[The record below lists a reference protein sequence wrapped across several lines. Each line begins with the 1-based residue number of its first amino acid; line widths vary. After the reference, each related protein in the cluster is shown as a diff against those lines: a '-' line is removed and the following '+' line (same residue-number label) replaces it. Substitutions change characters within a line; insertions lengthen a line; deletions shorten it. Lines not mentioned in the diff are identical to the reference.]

1 MDSDIKLN
9 LEKWELTLDD
19 EIKYI
24 ASLESNY
31 TYILTPTFFYI
42 YDKSKDELIK
52 HQIPNNKDEN
62 LDSIK
67 NDTSMENRIW
77 PDKFG
82 IHIIFKL
89 EGICYYY
96 NNILKEN
103 KKIKRLELI
112 FEENKKYIEPIALS
126 FNDINKNKKNSDEI
140 IFTDINSTIYT
151 LNIKIDLKG
160 EISEK
165 IEKIFEIRN
174 IKNFDLE
181 NIDKT
186 KEEEKEKDELDNYLE
201 ENYFILEKDDIIS
214 DIKLIIKEDESK
226 KSKTTK
232 NYFILAVSKRIL
244 FQFEGKNSISEI
256 FSKNKND
263 NTDKISI
270 KNIIQIKLV

>member
-52 HQIPNNKDEN
+52 HQIPVNKDEN

-96 NNILKEN
+96 NNI
-103 KKIKRLELI
+103 
-112 FEENKKYIEPIALS
+112 
-126 FNDINKNKKNSDEI
+126 
-140 IFTDINSTIYT
+140 
-151 LNIKIDLKG
+151 
-160 EISEK
+160 
-165 IEKIFEIRN
+165 
-174 IKNFDLE
+174 
-181 NIDKT
+181 
-186 KEEEKEKDELDNYLE
+186 
-201 ENYFILEKDDIIS
+201 
-214 DIKLIIKEDESK
+214 
-226 KSKTTK
+226 
-232 NYFILAVSKRIL
+232 
-244 FQFEGKNSISEI
+244 
-256 FSKNKND
+256 
-263 NTDKISI
+263 
-270 KNIIQIKLV
+270 